1 MIVLNTTS
9 GTFSVDLMVINYFTQ
24 SYWLFELENKLD
36 LSKKLF
42 YTDDKSTNYRVSTF
56 NISVSPNE
64 DLYNGI
70 INIKNGSYI
79 YKIYNTDTKDLS
91 IDKSTLPFVKGILK
105 YEYKDTTI
113 NSVYR

>member
-1 MIVLNTTS
+1 MIVLNTIS
-9 GTFSVDLMVINYFTQ
+9 GSFSVDLMAINYFTQ

-42 YTDDKSTNYRVSTF
+42 YTDDISTNYRVSTF
-56 NISVSPNE
+56 NLNISTNE

-79 YKIYNTDTKDLS
+79 YTIYNTNTKDLS
-91 IDKSTLPFVKGILK
+91 IDKSYLPFVKGILK
-105 YEYKDTTI
+105 YEYNDASI
-113 NSVYR
+113 NEVYK